1 MGGWCKS
8 IFGMRVSW
16 FEETGVESKCMYA
29 CPDAE
34 FSEMRDADKG

>member
-1 MGGWCKS
+1 MK
-8 IFGMRVSW
+8 VSW
-16 FEETGVESKCMYA
+16 FEETGVDSKCMYA